1 MPFTLAH
8 PAAVVPLCQRLHHPG
23 LASALVIGSMAPD
36 FVYWVPLPIYR
47 DMSHTIPGLFTFC
60 LPAGFIIFYLYHLL
74 IKRPLL
80 ALLPRAILAR
90 LPVPPLTPWRLHNV
104 VLVLL
109 AILFGATTHITWD
122 SFTHSETLMT
132 RLLPFLE
139 TPLLT
144 RSGYVLRVYKVL
156 QHSST
161 LVGCGVLAL
170 CGWRWYQ
177 RTPPREDNDGEGLAT
192 WQKAALMAW
201 LVVPSV
207 IGAIWSG
214 LHQAQGEASL
224 GALQKFLISGVVT
237 GIGIFSIAFIT
248 LGLLWPLVQRRERAN
263 ADAG

>member
-8 PAAVVPLCQRLHHPG
+8 PAAVVPLCQRLHHPE

-47 DMSHTIPGLFTFC
+47 DMSHTIPGLLTFC
-60 LPAGFIIFYLYHLL
+60 LPAGFMVFCLYHLL

-80 ALLPRAILAR
+80 ALLPRAIFVR
-90 LPVPPLTPWRLHNV
+90 LPAPSPIPWRLRHI

-109 AILFGATTHITWD
+109 AVLFGATTHIAWD
-122 SFTHSETLMT
+122 AFTHSDTLMT

-139 TPLLT
+139 TPLFT
-144 RSGYVLRVYKVL
+144 RSGYILRVYKVL
-156 QHSST
+156 QHIST

-170 CGWRWYQ
+170 FGWRWYQ
-177 RTPPREDNDGEGLAT
+177 RTPPREDIGGEGLAT
-192 WQKAALMAW
+192 WRKAALVAW

-207 IGAIWSG
+207 IGAIRSG
-214 LHQAQGEASL
+214 LHRAPGEVSL
-224 GALQKFLISGVVT
+224 GALQKFLTSGVVT
-237 GIGIFSIAFIT
+237 GIGIFSIALVT
-248 LGLLWPLVQRRERAN
+248 LGLLWPLVQRRERVN